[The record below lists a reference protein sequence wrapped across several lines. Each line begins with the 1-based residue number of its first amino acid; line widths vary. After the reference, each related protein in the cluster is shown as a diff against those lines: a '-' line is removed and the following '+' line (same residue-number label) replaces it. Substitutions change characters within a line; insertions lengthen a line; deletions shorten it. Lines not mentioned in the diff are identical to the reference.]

1 MATVASIIADIVSLS
16 PEDRLTLKDHLI
28 KTFTAY
34 PSTMENFVKDERF
47 SSGLACPICGGM
59 HVIRHGHRKDGAQRY
74 LCRDCKKSFVSTSNS
89 IVAHTK
95 KDFSVWEKFIDCM
108 INGFSVRKSAYV
120 CGIHRNTAFAWRH
133 KILGALQNMADSVVM
148 DGIIEAD
155 ETFFADSYKGNHR
168 HGTFVM
174 PRKAHKRGKSSHTR
188 GISHE
193 KVCVPC
199 AVNRKGLSI
208 AKATN
213 LGHVATKD
221 LHTIY
226 DNKVAPGSTMVTDL
240 MNSYRRFAKRNGIG
254 LVQIKS
260 GKSKKGIYN
269 IQHINSYHSELK
281 RFMDRFKG
289 VSTKHLNNYLIEHN
303 FVNYAPESEV
313 DKRVILL
320 KFALT
325 QNMVIHVRD
334 ISKKPALPF
343 VA

>member
-1 MATVASIIADIVSLS
+1 MYL
-16 PEDRLTLKDHLI
+16 PNMHDR
-28 KTFTAY
+28 
-34 PSTMENFVKDERF
+34 
-47 SSGLACPICGGM
+47 SS
-59 HVIRHGHRKDGAQRY
+59 
-74 LCRDCKKSFVSTSNS
+74 KS
-89 IVAHTK
+89 
-95 KDFSVWEKFIDCM
+95 M
-108 INGFSVRKSAYV
+108 
-120 CGIHRNTAFAWRH
+120 
-133 KILGALQNMADSVVM
+133 
-148 DGIIEAD
+148 
-155 ETFFADSYKGNHR
+155 
-168 HGTFVM
+168 
-174 PRKAHKRGKSSHTR
+174 TR

-199 AVNRKGLSI
+199 AVNRKGLLI

-289 VSTKHLNNYLIEHN
+289 VSTKHLNNYLIWHN